1 MSISMHCFQNKERK
15 YFFISLLSVVVL
27 TGFLACGLAPRAVFA
42 QEVSGGSASSSDTG
56 SISVSAVLLQG
67 DGEMVPNASYSVRF
81 SLYRSDRTQV
91 DPYPSDADRASRVW
105 EETQIVEVKNGVL
118 ETFLGKSTPLPNNF
132 TFEGGNYFLGIRV
145 ESDAEMVPRKKLGKF
160 PNAVN
165 SQFLRGRAIGN
176 NAGDIVTYGVAGKLG
191 IEQLPTGTKGK
202 TLLLAD
208 NKDFTSSVKEVS
220 ALSKNVDTL
229 SGDLSNLSDD
239 FQSLL
244 DRVAPISGNGHTQN
258 TDTATNST
266 VFTIG
271 SGIAINSNQFRL
283 SISSASN
290 APALRYDGGI
300 GEWQFS
306 DDGTTFSSFTSA
318 FAGMVNGSGSP
329 GQVSYWINGTTLSGE
344 NYLSA
349 VRGGTG
355 IDTSSFTGVP
365 FLSSGVWSVD
375 SPALSVSHGG
385 TGIDTSSFTGVP
397 FLSSGVWS
405 VDSPA
410 LSVSHGG
417 TGIDTSSFTGVPFL
431 SSGVWSVDSPALSV
445 SHGGT
450 GIDTSSFT
458 GVPFLSSGVW
468 SVDSP
473 ALSVSHGGTGID
485 TSSFT
490 GVPFLSSG
498 VWSVDSP
505 ALSVSHGGTGN
516 ASFPSGGILYGNAA
530 GAIQSL
536 GILGNGQLLI
546 GIASGAPTLGTL
558 TSLAGSVTIANGV
571 GTINLESSL
580 GVSIDSAEIENGSVL
595 GIDLGAS
602 GAPLDGQ
609 ILTFNSG
616 TGGFSW
622 VSSGGG
628 GIGDITAIGDV
639 SAGEAFTSTSTQ
651 GTSLYWYDP
660 DGRGQLTRANLT
672 ASRTW
677 TLPNESGTICT
688 SGSLCAGYETPLQ
701 RAYDFDADGSNA
713 TLRLSSLDDSV
724 VFENPASGGTD
735 SGFLFGLNQLNA
747 TAPVSALDI
756 VQASNAANAVNITA
770 NVIDTETALAMSV
783 NGLTSGS
790 GLSILSSSTGLSGS
804 LATLS
809 LSGSAAANTGSLLAL
824 KNTGVQNA
832 NTSLLIEHAATGT
845 NNLAFRIDD
854 VIGDTT
860 PFVVNG
866 AGAVGIGTASP
877 VSPLELYGASAND
890 EVLTITSATTTH
902 DPLLQFRTSAT
913 TLGVKFSLGVDTS
926 DADTFKIDAGNTLGS
941 SADFAITSTGTT
953 TIADARL
960 GAQYFPEDGGILS
973 WIDMAVTPAVPSNTV
988 LSYSAQLD
996 TNPVLTVYGV
1006 ADGSGGVG
1014 SLGVGIGTT
1023 TPSSRLDV
1031 SDDRASGYAMRV
1043 GNDGNNA
1050 NRYGMVVQAGAD
1062 DGSGTTYYLNA
1073 LDGDGTQIGYIAN
1086 TAGTFAITDPSD
1098 IRTKTNIENTL
1109 TEGLGV
1115 INRLR
1120 VVDFNRVSH
1129 ADGPRLTGF
1138 IAQEVQEVYPNVI
1151 STGENGYLGISKAEF
1166 IPVLVKAVQEE
1177 DRRVSDLAST
1187 LESVTLSTDGHATTL
1202 ADLETSVEER
1212 FSLVA
1217 QSDAETKMRLA
1228 TFEQHTA
1235 DMSGVTKKLETL
1247 ESAVSLLQSSNETLL
1262 DFYNTLSLGSVLV
1275 KDADGNLDLSK
1286 GVLRVKEL
1294 RAESL
1299 VVTVSDDEAPS
1310 IGAATLFAKAID
1322 VKGKTDESGNDIP
1335 DGKDDRTG
1343 DAMDDPEVAARDGK
1357 KVVVSTKA
1365 VSNGARIF
1373 VTPKKATSAPLAVT
1387 KVDEGKSFTV
1397 EVRTETSEEIPFD
1410 WVLVE
1415 ER

>member
-1 MSISMHCFQNKERK
+1 MHCFQNKERK

-385 TGIDTSSFTGVP
+385 TG
-397 FLSSGVWS
+397 
-405 VDSPA
+405 
-410 LSVSHGG
+410 
-417 TGIDTSSFTGVPFL
+417 
-431 SSGVWSVDSPALSV
+431 
-445 SHGGT
+445 
-450 GIDTSSFT
+450 
-458 GVPFLSSGVW
+458 
-468 SVDSP
+468 
-473 ALSVSHGGTGID
+473 
-485 TSSFT
+485 
-490 GVPFLSSG
+490 
-498 VWSVDSP
+498 
-505 ALSVSHGGTGN
+505 N

-546 GIASGAPTLGTL
+546 GDASGAPTLGTL